1 MPFADLP
8 SRGER
13 SAPSFDGGAEE
24 LGRYFSELE
33 ALFTRHTIT
42 TDEDKKAG
50 ALRYLATAALE
61 RTWKASD
68 TYTDLTKTYRV
79 QGGDPQILPWV

>member
-8 SRGER
+8 SQGKR
-13 SAPSFDGGAEE
+13 SAPSFNGGAEE

-42 TDEDKKAG
+42 GSLFLHRSHRPDCSAPTLKFSLRLNKKNFDG
-50 ALRYLATAALE
+50 RSSSLLVNT
-61 RTWKASD
+61 
-68 TYTDLTKTYRV
+68 
-79 QGGDPQILPWV
+79 